1 MSKWSDK
8 YKRSIDCSNP
18 KGFSQKAHCAGR
30 KKKSLKEAGRPY
42 SAKYMKELL
51 KAGQGKTADTVN
63 VKIPKSGH
71 FMDEETLKKEACWDS
86 HKQVGFK
93 MKKGKRVPN
102 CVPRN
107 EDAPVN
113 SVGGGK
119 VAGLGVGPQGEPG
132 VPVKRKK
139 KKLMPFIMYM
149 KRKNV

>member
-1 MSKWSDK
+1 MSSWSDK
-8 YKRSIDCSNP
+8 YKRSIDC
-18 KGFSQKAHCAGR
+18 AGR
-30 KKKSLKEAGRPY
+30 KKRSLKEAGRPY

>member
-30 KKKSLKEAGRPY
+30 KKRSLKEAGRPY
-42 SAKYMKELL
+42 SAKYMKALI
-51 KAGQGKTADTVN
+51 KAGQGKTTDTVN

-71 FMDEETLKKEACWDS
+71 FID
-86 HKQVGFK
+86 
-93 MKKGKRVPN
+93 
-102 CVPRN
+102 
-107 EDAPVN
+107 EDAPTV
-113 SVGGGK
+113 SAGSGQ
-119 VAGLGVGPQGEPG
+119 VAGIGVGPDGEPG

>member
-1 MSKWSDK
+1 MSSWSDK
-8 YKRSIDCSNP
+8 YKRSIDCSDP

-30 KKKSLKEAGRPY
+30 KKRSLKEAGRPY

-119 VAGLGVGPQGEPG
+119 VAGLGVGPQGEPR

>member
-1 MSKWSDK
+1 M
-8 YKRSIDCSNP
+8 
-18 KGFSQKAHCAGR
+18 
-30 KKKSLKEAGRPY
+30 KEAGRPY

>member
-1 MSKWSDK
+1 MSKWSNK
-8 YKRSIDCSNP
+8 YKKSIDCSNP

-30 KKKSLKEAGRPY
+30 KKRSLKEAGRPY

>member
-1 MSKWSDK
+1 MSSWSDK